1 MWEYVTTHPNP
12 SNRIE
17 QLQSLIAKT
26 YPNGI
31 PGNLQE
37 GRERFARYIKRQ
49 R

>member
-1 MWEYVTTHPNP
+1 MRRLIPNP

-26 YPNGI
+26 YPNGT
-31 PGNLQE
+31 PANLQE
-37 GRERFARYIKRQ
+37 GRQRFARNVKRQ